1 MCVRK
6 GVWFVS
12 YVFRQIIGDRLT
24 GRTQP
29 FEGCYLGSNPSLR
42 AREYNRGMDPEKI
55 NSWNLP
61 EDPFERQARVS
72 EIADEMCQQYD
83 EIFFRVMNK
92 VLEEVRANNLRNERQ
107 RNLGHQAL
115 QAQELPKTP

>member
-1 MCVRK
+1 
-6 GVWFVS
+6 
-12 YVFRQIIGDRLT
+12 
-24 GRTQP
+24 
-29 FEGCYLGSNPSLR
+29 
-42 AREYNRGMDPEKI
+42 MDPEKI

-107 RNLGHQAL
+107 RNPGRQAL
-115 QAQELPKTP
+115 QESELPKTP

>member
-1 MCVRK
+1 
-6 GVWFVS
+6 
-12 YVFRQIIGDRLT
+12 
-24 GRTQP
+24 
-29 FEGCYLGSNPSLR
+29 
-42 AREYNRGMDPEKI
+42 MDPEKI

-107 RNLGHQAL
+107 RNLGHQTL